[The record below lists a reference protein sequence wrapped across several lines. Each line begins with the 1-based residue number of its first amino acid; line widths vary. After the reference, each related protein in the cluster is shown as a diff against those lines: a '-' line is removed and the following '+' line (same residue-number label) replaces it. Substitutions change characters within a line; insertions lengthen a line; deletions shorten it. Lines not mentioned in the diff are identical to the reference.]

1 MTAPGESLDDR
12 LRAVYGR
19 LHVQAIKVATLL
31 AAMDWAD
38 EAGGLPHP
46 KVTAAHWYR
55 AQQIVEDWRAS
66 AHRLLADLGQNEEGR
81 LENRVL
87 SLLKACGGSATV
99 LETLKALEDDGRVI
113 RVQNAYSGR
122 GRPPE
127 KYELL
132 DADSVTAAT

>member
-1 MTAPGESLDDR
+1 
-12 LRAVYGR
+12 V
-19 LHVQAIKVATLL
+19 AILL
-31 AAMDWAD
+31 AAMDWSD
-38 EAGGLPHP
+38 EDGQQHLT
-46 KVTAAHWYR
+46 VTAAHWYR

-66 AHRLLADLGQNEEGR
+66 AHRLLADLGENEEGR

-87 SLLKACGGSATV
+87 GLLKSCGGNATVRDLYRTLRSPRKAV

-127 KYELL
+127 KYELI
-132 DADSVTAAT
+132 DADSVTTAT